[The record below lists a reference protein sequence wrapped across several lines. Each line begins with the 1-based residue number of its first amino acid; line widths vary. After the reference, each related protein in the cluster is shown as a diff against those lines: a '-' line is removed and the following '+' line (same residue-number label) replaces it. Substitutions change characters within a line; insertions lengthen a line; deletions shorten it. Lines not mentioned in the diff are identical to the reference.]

1 MNPVIRA
8 ENLSKRFKKVEALR
22 GVSLEIPRGVVWAL
36 LGRNGAGKTTLIKI
50 LLGLLDPD
58 DGKAEVL
65 GYDCQ
70 RESLEIRRRVGYVPE
85 QPGLYEWMRVDEIG
99 QFCAALYP
107 AGYFTQY
114 LQHINQLGL
123 DPHKKIKELSKG
135 MRAMVLLALAIS
147 HDPELLILDEP
158 TSGLDVIVRR
168 QFLESMVDR
177 AAAGKTVF
185 LASHQVHEVERVA
198 DIVGFLKEGQLIL
211 VDEVEKLKRET
222 RRWLLIFENCQALDA
237 FVNIIPSLPV
247 EILEQKRE
255 GLELHII
262 ERSTAETE
270 HIRQAALS
278 GLRSIDCF
286 PCSLEEIFTAY
297 MNQKPGPTI
306 SQQMEEVL

>member
-1 MNPVIRA
+1 MNPVIRV
-8 ENLSKRFKKVEALR
+8 ENVSKKFRKVEALR

-65 GYDCQ
+65 GHDCQ

-99 QFCAALYP
+99 QFCAAFYP
-107 AGYFTQY
+107 AGYFTAY
-114 LQHINQLGL
+114 LEHIKKFGL
-123 DPHKKIKELSKG
+123 DPQKKIKELSKG

-147 HDPELLILDEP
+147 HDPDLLILDEP

-177 AAAGKTVF
+177 AATGKTVF

-198 DIVGFLKEGQLIL
+198 DVVGFLKEGQLIL
-211 VDEVEKLKRET
+211 VDEVEKLKREI
-222 RRWLLIFENCQALDA
+222 RRWVLIFDNPQSLNA
-237 FVNIIPSLPV
+237 FLNILTSFPL
-247 EILEQKRE
+247 EIIQQKRE
-255 GLELHII
+255 GLECHII
-262 ERSTAETE
+262 ARSSGDSEP
-270 HIRQAALS
+270 IRQATIS
-278 GLRSIDCF
+278 GLRSIDAF

-297 MNQKPGPTI
+297 MNRETEPAF
-306 SQQMEEVL
+306 SRQMEEAP